1 MGAIKN
7 NQNAK
12 REITASSFIHI
23 RVKKSDKAIWVR
35 TAQKK
40 GNGKLAPWVIDAL
53 NKKSN
58 K

>member
-1 MGAIKN
+1 MGAVKN

-23 RVKKSDKAIWVR
+23 RVKTSDKANWVR